1 MNKSICFNIFQ
12 MHCSSE
18 QDLKNIR
25 VAFSDVCV
33 LVAQSCLALCDPT
46 NCSLLG
52 FSVHGILQARILEW
66 VAIPFSGGSS
76 QPRDRILVSC
86 ITGRFFTVWATGKF
100 SGKYKRK
107 NADNLLGMIKN
118 YLQITSLPTPFSQ
131 KNSMLFSFSILFFF
145 FPFFFLSSFFY
156 Y

>member
-1 MNKSICFNIFQ
+1 MNKSIWFNIFQ

-33 LVAQSCLALCDPT
+33 LAAQSCPTLCDPT

-66 VAIPFSGGSS
+66 VAKTEF
-76 QPRDRILVSC
+76 Q
-86 ITGRFFTVWATGKF
+86 
-100 SGKYKRK
+100 
-107 NADNLLGMIKN
+107 
-118 YLQITSLPTPFSQ
+118 TSLQDSKTE
-131 KNSMLFSFSILFFF
+131 I
-145 FPFFFLSSFFY
+145 FPKDKEEKK
-156 Y
+156 